1 MKTSSK
7 IEFNFNR
14 INRIESLDQFAV
26 LLFPN
31 NKNHQQL
38 FLAIYVELKYA
49 DRQFLKCLEPVAEKY
64 SLSRRVL
71 EIVRAKMRS
80 LGLIDH
86 VSRFNARHGYREG
99 WVFSSRF
106 AKSSLLL
113 SKLPELF
120 LEIRDAKQE
129 QRDRDL
135 FNYL

>member
-31 NKNHQQL
+31 NKNHQRL
-38 FLAIYVELKYA
+38 FLAIFLELKYA
-49 DRQFLKCLEPVAEKY
+49 DGQFLK
-64 SLSRRVL
+64 SLDSIAREYGLSKRVL

-86 VSRFNARHGYREG
+86 VSRFNAKHGYREG
-99 WVFSSRF
+99 WVFCSRF

-113 SKLPELF
+113 SKNSESGC
-120 LEIRDAKQE
+120 I
-129 QRDRDL
+129 
-135 FNYL
+135 